1 MHCCFQSCTWGM
13 RVTLTFRVRQCCSNT
28 RSDYGVESSNINI
41 FIFII
46 KFLQSVF
53 TLGIFFVCFS
63 SKVTLARLGFDPKP
77 TSIIG
82 SINKL
87 KLYWNTLQSGWPF
100 MPLQY
105 FCLQHTSEVVC
116 SRTSVILRDFV
127 LGKMVNIL

>member
-1 MHCCFQSCTWGM
+1 M
-13 RVTLTFRVRQCCSNT
+13 TLTFRFRQCCSNT
-28 RSDYGVESSNINI
+28 WSDYGVESSNINI

-63 SKVTLARLGFDPKP
+63 SKVTLARLGFYPKP

-87 KLYWNTLQSGWPF
+87 KLY
-100 MPLQY
+100 
-105 FCLQHTSEVVC
+105 
-116 SRTSVILRDFV
+116 
-127 LGKMVNIL
+127 